1 MRADPSARLNLF
13 GFSDCVG
20 RENNNSFLRRGRA
33 ERVKELLLRLAGP
46 DRAFLSSRLDTQAA
60 AMDEFIADN
69 GTVAGRAMNRGV
81 LILKPEVINIIDT
94 APGRS
99 RGAGPAPR

>member
-1 MRADPSARLNLF
+1 
-13 GFSDCVG
+13 
-20 RENNNSFLRRGRA
+20 
-33 ERVKELLLRLAGP
+33 
-46 DRAFLSSRLDTQAA
+46 
-60 AMDEFIADN
+60 MDEFIADN

-81 LILKPEVINIIDT
+81 LILKTEVINIIDT